1 MKLNAE
7 VYKCVILTVIA
18 GLLGAILWRMPTSSL
33 TFGQMRAAR
42 TNGVPMK
49 DLLNRMP
56 LVYVHDG
63 SISVDNFE
71 NPLPVEVENTVEV
84 EIEH

>member
-1 MKLNAE
+1 
-7 VYKCVILTVIA
+7 
-18 GLLGAILWRMPTSSL
+18 
-33 TFGQMRAAR
+33 MRAAR